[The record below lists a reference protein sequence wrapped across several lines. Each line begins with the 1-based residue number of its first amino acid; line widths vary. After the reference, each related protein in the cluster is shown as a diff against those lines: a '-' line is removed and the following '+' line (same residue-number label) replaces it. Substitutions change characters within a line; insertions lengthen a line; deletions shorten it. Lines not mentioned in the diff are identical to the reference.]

1 VQRLCYDVGRSQSA
15 CQWEASTLIHSDAL
29 INAILGLALLTFFVG
44 HRRAIRQLPMVVLL
58 FLAYALAMLAWI
70 AGLLDSVLI
79 RESLHT
85 LVHIAYA
92 ASGITFAAWCWI
104 GLRSGK
110 RSQP

>member
-1 VQRLCYDVGRSQSA
+1 
-15 CQWEASTLIHSDAL
+15 
-29 INAILGLALLTFFVG
+29 
-44 HRRAIRQLPMVVLL
+44 
-58 FLAYALAMLAWI
+58 LAMLAWI